1 MPHVPYGLSRRKFL
15 SSSRFR
21 KFVEAERCRGA
32 HFLTP
37 LTIPYRNSHQHAS
50 CCMQSLHLVFL
61 AGLVGVGFPA
71 GIGGGQVATEAL
83 SMVCA

>member
-1 MPHVPYGLSRRKFL
+1 MFL
-15 SSSRFR
+15 TGFLEESSCLLLGFASLW
-21 KFVEAERCRGA
+21 KLKDVGGA

-37 LTIPYRNSHQHAS
+37 LTIPYRNSYQHAS

-83 SMVCA
+83 SMVFA